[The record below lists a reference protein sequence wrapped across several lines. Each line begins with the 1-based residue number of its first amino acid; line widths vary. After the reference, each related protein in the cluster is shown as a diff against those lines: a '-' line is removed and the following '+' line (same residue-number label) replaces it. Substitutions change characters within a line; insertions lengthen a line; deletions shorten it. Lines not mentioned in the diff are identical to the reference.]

1 MTENSES
8 YTIFP
13 IFLLVDVSASM
24 AGGPIEA
31 LNSAMPEIQKAMLSD
46 PTVGEIARVALVT
59 FSDVARTVIPLCDLA
74 DASIPEVMV
83 ESGTNFAAGFRE
95 AKSAI
100 DSGLRSMPKGTPF
113 YRPVVFFM
121 SDGEHIARED
131 YRQALSELKDPNW
144 KLAPEVV
151 SFGLG
156 EAKVEPLK
164 EIATRFAFMAKDTD
178 PAVAVKEIINALISS
193 IRTTSRSFHD
203 PNQADGLHIDAPSE
217 LFTPLPKMSL

>member
-1 MTENSES
+1 MDETSES
-8 YTIFP
+8 FTIFP

-31 LNSAMPEIQKAMLSD
+31 LNAAIPEIQKAMLSD

-59 FSDVARTVIPLCDLA
+59 FSDVARTALPLCDLVE
-74 DASIPEVMV
+74 ASIPEVMV
-83 ESGTNFAAGFRE
+83 ESGTNFAAAFRE
-95 AKSAI
+95 VKVAI
-100 DSGLRSMPKGTPF
+100 DSGLHSLPKGTPF
-113 YRPVVFFM
+113 YRPVVFFL

-131 YRQALSELKDPNW
+131 YRQALSELKDPSW

-156 EAKVEPLK
+156 EAKQETLK
-164 EIATRFAFMAKDTD
+164 EIATRFAFMSKDVN
-178 PAVAVKEIINALISS
+178 PAAAVKEIINALISS

-203 PNQADGLHIDAPSE
+203 PNQADGLRIDAPAE
-217 LFTPLPKMSL
+217 NFARLPKMSL

>member
-1 MTENSES
+1 MSETSES

-13 IFLLVDVSASM
+13 IFMLVDVSASM

-31 LNSAMPEIQKAMLSD
+31 LNTAMPDIQKAMLSD

-59 FSDVARTVIPLCDLA
+59 FSDVARTVLPLCDLVE
-74 DASIPEVMV
+74 ASIPEVMV

-100 DSGLRSMPKGTPF
+100 DSGLRAMPKGTPF
-113 YRPVVFFM
+113 YRPVVFFL

-151 SFGLG
+151 TFGLG
-156 EAKVEPLK
+156 EAKAEALK
-164 EIATRFAFMAKDTD
+164 EIATRFAFMANETD

-203 PNQADGLHIDAPSE
+203 PDQADGLHIDAPSD